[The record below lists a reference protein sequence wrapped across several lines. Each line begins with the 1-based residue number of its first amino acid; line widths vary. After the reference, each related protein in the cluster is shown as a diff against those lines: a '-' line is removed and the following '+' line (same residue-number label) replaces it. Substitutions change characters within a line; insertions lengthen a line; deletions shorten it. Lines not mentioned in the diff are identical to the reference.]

1 MLCLVYNRSFE
12 GFLTAVFEAYER
24 KENVYIRKNGIENK
38 GLFSEIKEVITYEA
52 HAQRVLK
59 KIESLVGIAG
69 VRRLW
74 KAFLSEDPEIEDA
87 MLGVIV
93 YSIKSN
99 ADIFSDFGNQHV
111 LKIHQAAKK
120 VEREKHRMEAFVRFK
135 LTTDNIFYAVVEPD
149 FNVLPLIKTH
159 FENRYADQ
167 HWLIYDMKR
176 NYGLYYDEQTTEI
189 VTMEV
194 NENTLL
200 KNPETKILDDSEDL
214 YQNLWKAYFKSTNI
228 KSRKNMK
235 LHLRHVPKRYWK
247 YLTEKLG

>member
-1 MLCLVYNRSFE
+1 
-12 GFLTAVFEAYER
+12 
-24 KENVYIRKNGIENK
+24 
-38 GLFSEIKEVITYEA
+38 
-52 HAQRVLK
+52 
-59 KIESLVGIAG
+59 
-69 VRRLW
+69 
-74 KAFLSEDPEIEDA
+74 
-87 MLGVIV
+87 
-93 YSIKSN
+93 
-99 ADIFSDFGNQHV
+99 
-111 LKIHQAAKK
+111 
-120 VEREKHRMEAFVRFK
+120 MEAFVRFK

-200 KNPETKILDDSEDL
+200 KNPETKILDDSEDI